1 MFLPGL
7 ESGGVYVCV
16 CVGGGGGELLKEK
29 ILQFKSLPF
38 NLRCMGTWQI
48 ISAILPRGTT
58 FVTAFLFG

>member
-1 MFLPGL
+1 M
-7 ESGGVYVCV
+7 CV
-16 CVGGGGGELLKEK
+16 CVLGGGGGELLKEK